1 MDYLGLT
8 IAAFAV
14 SVLAALPAVTALV
27 VQLREGKP
35 RNRFYEDADGTAT
48 PESLAR
54 FSNRGVKAAIVFF
67 SFCGVGSSTA
77 VLVRS
82 SFIEQSNQWLLEY
95 GFVIGAWAFVFLH
108 GVCLAAHHS
117 SVKSHVLGIWL
128 WVSALSLMAAS
139 IARLMQLSPKIHGH
153 VNPLAMLD
161 AVSMVAS
168 CVVCFLSAMLPR
180 RPDVLYNGC
189 KVDRQS
195 TVSSISKYSWSWIE
209 PLLRLAIAKGD
220 LDYEDVPGPDH
231 SLRASEL
238 QNGWIRFGFQSTS
251 LFDSILW
258 AHKGKFALLWTVSSL
273 KGAVS
278 ILPYWSM
285 LSIIT
290 LLESNESRSSYI
302 VKLLLLVAIM
312 TFTNLLD
319 AWMDG
324 WAWWYSVAD
333 LSLPVRSQMASLV
346 FDKSLR
352 RKDVKAA
359 TKEADDWS
367 ENEDKP
373 QAEETDATDKET
385 VLKSRQAIVNLVGV
399 DLDRISQFLQFHF
412 LIINGVV
419 KLALFSVFL
428 LRLIGWLPFVA
439 GMLAWLLTL
448 PPNAWFS
455 KKVLKESDSLMKLR
469 DRKLSKVS
477 EALLG
482 IRQIKFSALEAE
494 WEQRI
499 SAARRAELKA
509 LWRYFLA
516 DSGVFGCWA
525 ISPIL
530 LAATCLTVY
539 VFINGRLTPS
549 VAFVSIGVFNSL
561 ETTLVALPELITLGI
576 ESFVSAK
583 RLGAYLNGPERRDI
597 LTNSHS
603 VGFERAMISWPAE
616 QRRASEDRFTL
627 SGLNL
632 SFPTGELSIISGK
645 TGSGK
650 SLLISAL
657 IGEADLI
664 EGFIHVPNRAGGA
677 CEDADY
683 HQYDSWVIPGS
694 VAYIGQNPWLENGS
708 LRDNVLFGLP
718 FLKSRYDAVI
728 TACALRD
735 DLAILPD
742 GDNTELG
749 ANGVNLS
756 GGQKWRV
763 TLARAIYSR
772 ADTLIM
778 DDVFSA
784 VDTHV
789 GRWILDKC
797 LTGSLCQ
804 GRTRILVTHASGL
817 VLSEASYIVELSDG
831 RVKYAGPPDE
841 PLISSASSSD
851 SEDSYSPSAT
861 IIGEGSVL
869 GNLEDE
875 PATPSPSVP
884 PGDSKKFFQ
893 EEARERGTVKSR
905 IYLTYLKSSGGMIM
919 WFVWAGVFFSHEIS
933 IVARA
938 WWLRIWT
945 AATSDQTIHQNG
957 NMLGTLHFM
966 QQQTS
971 PQTPRQ
977 LTVDDDDVSFYL
989 SIYVLISVAA
999 STLALLRFFLGY
1011 AIAIKGSRAVFDR
1024 MLFRVL
1030 RAPLRWLDTVPIGRV
1045 INRFTADM
1053 HTIDERIMMSW
1064 GLFYMSA
1071 LRLIGVCVA
1080 TLFASRSLILPALAL
1095 VGIGALTGAR
1105 YLAASRPLKRLESN
1119 AKSPVFE
1126 LFNTTLTGIST
1137 IRAFQRS
1144 QNYLTQMQNN
1154 LDKWVMTSFYLA
1166 LANRWMSFRMA
1177 LIAAVFCIAVG
1188 LVIVFNP
1195 SIDAALAGFA
1205 LSFILD
1211 FSESIRFAI
1220 RYYGDMEL
1228 DMNAMERAT
1237 EYMELDTEDLSGD
1250 EPPAAW
1256 PRSGNLEFSGL
1267 EVAYAADLPSVLSN
1281 LTFSV
1286 AHNERVGVVGRT
1298 GAGKSSLTLA
1308 LFRFLDTRAGSI
1320 TVDGLDIS
1328 KIAVQT
1334 LRSRLSIIPQDPVLF
1349 SGTVRSNLDPFGHH
1363 TDEELFDAL
1372 MKVQLVDG
1380 DLIEYGVATAPVSK
1394 NVNIFHDLS
1403 SPISESGGNLSQGQ
1417 RQLLCIAR
1425 AIVNRPKIIVLDEAT
1440 SAVDAA
1446 TDTLIQ
1452 QSIRQGFGDS
1462 TLLVIA
1468 HRLGTVADFDKILVL
1483 DKGRMAEFG
1492 TPRELWEKE
1501 GIFRGMCENT
1511 SVGEKEKLKASI
1523 FS

>member
-1 MDYLGLT
+1 MDRSLHLGPT

-14 SVLAALPAVTALV
+14 SVLSAVPAVAAII

-35 RNRFYEDADGTAT
+35 CDRFYEDADGTAT
-48 PESLAR
+48 PQSLGR
-54 FSNRGVKAAIVFF
+54 FSNRWVKAAIVLI
-67 SFCGVGSSTA
+67 SLCGVGSSA
-77 VLVRS
+77 AILVRLS
-82 SFIEQSNQWLLEY
+82 LVDQSNQWLLEY
-95 GFVIGAWAFVFLH
+95 GFVTGAWASIFLH
-108 GVCLAAHHS
+108 AVCIAAHHS
-117 SVKSHVLGIWL
+117 PVKSHLLGIWL
-128 WVSALSLMAAS
+128 WVSALALMAAS
-139 IARLMQLSPKIHGH
+139 VARLMQQSPKIDDH
-153 VNPLAMLD
+153 VNPLVLLD
-161 AVSMVAS
+161 LMNILNA
-168 CVVCFLSAMLPR
+168 CVVSFLSVMLPR
-180 RPDVLYNGC
+180 RPDVLHNGC

-195 TVSSISKYSWSWIE
+195 TVSAISKYSWSWVE
-209 PLLRLAIAKGD
+209 PLMRLAAVKGD
-220 LDYEDVPGPDH
+220 LDYTDVPGPDH

-238 QNGWIRFGFQSTS
+238 QNNWLRFRFQSTS
-251 LFDSILW
+251 LFDSIFW
-258 AHKGKFALLWTVSSL
+258 AHKSKFALLWTMSSL
-273 KGAVS
+273 KGVVS

-290 LLESNESRSSYI
+290 LLESDESRSSYVI
-302 VKLLLLVAIM
+302 KLLLLVGIM
-312 TFTNLLD
+312 TLTNLLD

-324 WAWWYSVAD
+324 WAWWYSVAE

-352 RKDVKAA
+352 RKDVKSA
-359 TKEADDWS
+359 TKDVDDGNEHEA
-367 ENEDKP
+367 KP
-373 QAEETDATDKET
+373 QVEKKDPIDKET

-399 DLDRISQFLQFHF
+399 DLDRIRQFLQFHF
-412 LIINGVV
+412 LVINGVV

-439 GMLAWLLTL
+439 GMMAWLLTV
-448 PPNAWFS
+448 PVNAWFS

-469 DRKLSKVS
+469 DKKLSKVS

-499 SAARRAELKA
+499 SAARRAELQA

-603 VGFERAMISWPAE
+603 VSFERAIISWPAD
-616 QRRASEDRFTL
+616 QHIPSENRFTL
-627 SGLNL
+627 SDLNL

-664 EGFIHVPNRAGGA
+664 EGFINVPKRPDGIS
-677 CEDADY
+677 EDDEY
-683 HQYDSWVIPGS
+683 HPYDGWAIPGS

-708 LRDNVLFGLP
+708 LRDNVLFGFP
-718 FLKSRYDAVI
+718 FIKSRYDAVI

-772 ADTLIM
+772 AEVLIM

-797 LTGSLCQ
+797 LTGPLCQ

-817 VLSEASYIVELSDG
+817 VLSEASYMVELSDG

-841 PLISSASSSD
+841 PLASSSQSSD
-851 SEDSYSPSAT
+851 DGNSYSPSAT
-861 IIGEGSVL
+861 VVGEGSVL
-869 GNLEDE
+869 GNMEDE
-875 PATPSPSVP
+875 PATPSPSKS
-884 PGDSKKFFQ
+884 PGDLKKFFQ
-893 EEARERGTVKSR
+893 EEAREKGTVKSR

-919 WFVWAGVFFSHEIS
+919 WFVLAGVFLSHEIS
-933 IVARA
+933 IVARG

-945 AATSDQTIHQNG
+945 AATSSQTIHQNG
-957 NMLGTLHFM
+957 NILGPLHFM
-966 QQQTS
+966 QTS
-971 PQTPRQ
+971 PQTPKQ
-977 LTVDDDDVSFYL
+977 LVVDDDVSFYL
-989 SIYVLISVAA
+989 SIYVSISITA
-999 STLALLRFFLGY
+999 SALALVRFFIAY
-1011 AIAIKGSRAVFDR
+1011 AIAIRGSKAIFDK

-1071 LRLIGVCVA
+1071 LRLVGVCVA
-1080 TLFASRSLILPALAL
+1080 TLFASRSLILPAVVLIG
-1095 VGIGALTGAR
+1095 VGALTGGR

-1144 QNYLTQMQNN
+1144 KSYLTQMQDN

-1188 LVIVFNP
+1188 LAIVFNS

-1256 PRSGNLEFSGL
+1256 PCSGNMEFSGL
-1267 EVAYAADLPSVLSN
+1267 EVSYAPDLPSVLSD

-1320 TVDGLDIS
+1320 TVGGLDIS

-1363 TDEELFDAL
+1363 TDEALFDAL
-1372 MKVQLVDG
+1372 VKVQLIDG
-1380 DLIEYGVATAPVSK
+1380 DLIEYGVATAPASK
-1394 NVNIFHDLS
+1394 NANVFHDLS

-1501 GIFRGMCENT
+1501 GIFRSMCENT

>member
-1 MDYLGLT
+1 MDHLGLT

-14 SVLAALPAVTALV
+14 SVLSALPAATALI

-48 PESLAR
+48 PEALAR

-67 SFCGVGSSTA
+67 SLCGVGSSTA
-77 VLVRS
+77 ILVRS
-82 SFIEQSNQWLLEY
+82 SFIEQGNQWLLEY
-95 GFVIGAWAFVFLH
+95 GFVIGAWASIFLH
-108 GVCLAAHHS
+108 GVCIAAHHS
-117 SVKSHVLGIWL
+117 SVKSHILGIWL
-128 WVSALSLMAAS
+128 WVSALSLMASS
-139 IARLMQLSPKIHGH
+139 IARLMQLSPKPHGH

-161 AVSMVAS
+161 AVNIVAS
-168 CVVCFLSAMLPR
+168 CVVCLLSVMLPR
-180 RPDVLYNGC
+180 RPDVLHNGC

-195 TVSSISKYSWSWIE
+195 TVSFISKYSWSWVE

-220 LDYEDVPGPDH
+220 LDYADVPGPNH

-238 QNGWIRFGFQSTS
+238 QNSWIRFGFQSTS
-251 LFDSILW
+251 LFESIIW
-258 AHKGKFALLWTVSSL
+258 AHKGKIALLWTISSL
-273 KGAVS
+273 KGAMS

-290 LLESNESRSSYI
+290 LLESDENRSSYI
-302 VKLLLLVAIM
+302 IRLLLLVGIM

-324 WAWWYSVAD
+324 WAYWYSVAD
-333 LSLPVRSQMASLV
+333 LSLPIRSQMASLV

-352 RKDVKAA
+352 RKDVKTA
-359 TKEADDWS
+359 TKEAEDRS
-367 ENEDKP
+367 ERESKP

-399 DLDRISQFLQFHF
+399 DLNRISQFLQFHF

-428 LRLIGWLPFVA
+428 VRLIGWIPFIA

-448 PPNAWFS
+448 PANAWFS
-455 KKVLKESDSLMKLR
+455 KKVLEESDSLMKLR

-482 IRQIKFSALEAE
+482 MRQIKFSALEAE

-499 SAARRAELKA
+499 SAARQAELRA

-516 DSGVFGCWA
+516 DSAVFGCWA
-525 ISPIL
+525 VSPIL

-561 ETTLVALPELITLGI
+561 EITLVALPELITLGI

-597 LTNSHS
+597 LTNSHT
-603 VGFERAMISWPAE
+603 VGFERAMISWPTE
-616 QRRASEDRFTL
+616 QRITSEDRFTL
-627 SGLNL
+627 SELNL
-632 SFPTGELSIISGK
+632 SFLTGELSIISGK

-664 EGFIHVPNRAGGA
+664 EGFINVPKRPGTA
-677 CEDADY
+677 CEEDEY

-728 TACALRD
+728 VACALRD
-735 DLAILPD
+735 DLTILPD
-742 GDNTELG
+742 GDSTELG

-772 ADTLIM
+772 ADILIM

-797 LTGSLCQ
+797 LTGPLCQ
-804 GRTRILVTHASGL
+804 SRTRILVTHASGL
-817 VLSEASYIVELSDG
+817 VLSAASYIVELSDG
-831 RVKYAGPPDE
+831 RVKYAGPPHE

-861 IIGEGSVL
+861 VIGEGSVL

-875 PATPSPSVP
+875 PATPSPSIP
-884 PGDSKKFFQ
+884 PEDSKKFFQ
-893 EEARERGTVKSR
+893 EEVREKGTVKSR
-905 IYLTYLKSSGGMIM
+905 IYLTYLKSCGGMIM

-933 IVARA
+933 IVARG

-945 AATSDQTIHQNG
+945 AATSSQTIHQNG
-957 NMLGTLHFM
+957 NILGALDFM

-971 PQTPRQ
+971 PQR
-977 LTVDDDDVSFYL
+977 LSELAVDDKVSYYL
-989 SIYVLISVAA
+989 SIYLSISVAA
-999 STLALLRFFLGY
+999 SILALLRFFLAY
-1011 AIAIKGSRAVFDR
+1011 AIAIKGSKAIFDR

-1053 HTIDERIMMSW
+1053 HTIDERLMMSW

-1080 TLFASRSLILPALAL
+1080 TLFASRSLILPALVL
-1095 VGIGALTGAR
+1095 VGIGAITGGR
-1105 YLAASRPLKRLESN
+1105 YLTASRPLKRLESN

-1144 QNYLTQMQNN
+1144 QSYLTQMQNN

-1188 LVIVFNP
+1188 LVIVFNH

-1211 FSESIRFAI
+1211 FSESIRYAI

-1237 EYMELDTEDLSGD
+1237 EYMELDTEDLSGY

-1256 PRSGNLEFSGL
+1256 PRSGNMEFSGL

-1320 TVDGLDIS
+1320 IVDGLDIS

-1363 TDEELFDAL
+1363 TDEALFDAL
-1372 MKVQLVDG
+1372 IKVQLVDS
-1380 DLIEYGVATAPVSK
+1380 DLIEYGASIASAYK

>member
-1 MDYLGLT
+1 M
-8 IAAFAV
+8 
-14 SVLAALPAVTALV
+14 
-27 VQLREGKP
+27 
-35 RNRFYEDADGTAT
+35 
-48 PESLAR
+48 
-54 FSNRGVKAAIVFF
+54 
-67 SFCGVGSSTA
+67 
-77 VLVRS
+77 
-82 SFIEQSNQWLLEY
+82 
-95 GFVIGAWAFVFLH
+95 
-108 GVCLAAHHS
+108 
-117 SVKSHVLGIWL
+117 
-128 WVSALSLMAAS
+128 
-139 IARLMQLSPKIHGH
+139 
-153 VNPLAMLD
+153 
-161 AVSMVAS
+161 
-168 CVVCFLSAMLPR
+168 
-180 RPDVLYNGC
+180 LYNGC

-319 AWMDG
+319 AVSLSVPYLVGMVLVFGSLTFFCQWMDG

-359 TKEADDWS
+359 TKEADGWS

-742 GDNTELG
+742 GDKTELG

-875 PATPSPSVP
+875 LATPSPSVP

-919 WFVWAGVFFSHEIS
+919 WFVWASVFFSHEIS
-933 IVARA
+933 IVGAF
-938 WWLRIWT
+938 IT
-945 AATSDQTIHQNG
+945 
-957 NMLGTLHFM
+957 
-966 QQQTS
+966 
-971 PQTPRQ
+971 
-977 LTVDDDDVSFYL
+977 
-989 SIYVLISVAA
+989 SIY
-999 STLALLRFFLGY
+999 R
-1011 AIAIKGSRAVFDR
+1011 
-1024 MLFRVL
+1024 
-1030 RAPLRWLDTVPIGRV
+1030 
-1045 INRFTADM
+1045 
-1053 HTIDERIMMSW
+1053 
-1064 GLFYMSA
+1064 
-1071 LRLIGVCVA
+1071 
-1080 TLFASRSLILPALAL
+1080 
-1095 VGIGALTGAR
+1095 R
-1105 YLAASRPLKRLESN
+1105 YL
-1119 AKSPVFE
+1119 
-1126 LFNTTLTGIST
+1126 
-1137 IRAFQRS
+1137 
-1144 QNYLTQMQNN
+1144 
-1154 LDKWVMTSFYLA
+1154 
-1166 LANRWMSFRMA
+1166 
-1177 LIAAVFCIAVG
+1177 
-1188 LVIVFNP
+1188 
-1195 SIDAALAGFA
+1195 
-1205 LSFILD
+1205 
-1211 FSESIRFAI
+1211 
-1220 RYYGDMEL
+1220 
-1228 DMNAMERAT
+1228 
-1237 EYMELDTEDLSGD
+1237 
-1250 EPPAAW
+1250 
-1256 PRSGNLEFSGL
+1256 
-1267 EVAYAADLPSVLSN
+1267 
-1281 LTFSV
+1281 
-1286 AHNERVGVVGRT
+1286 
-1298 GAGKSSLTLA
+1298 
-1308 LFRFLDTRAGSI
+1308 
-1320 TVDGLDIS
+1320 
-1328 KIAVQT
+1328 
-1334 LRSRLSIIPQDPVLF
+1334 
-1349 SGTVRSNLDPFGHH
+1349 
-1363 TDEELFDAL
+1363 
-1372 MKVQLVDG
+1372 
-1380 DLIEYGVATAPVSK
+1380 
-1394 NVNIFHDLS
+1394 
-1403 SPISESGGNLSQGQ
+1403 
-1417 RQLLCIAR
+1417 
-1425 AIVNRPKIIVLDEAT
+1425 
-1440 SAVDAA
+1440 
-1446 TDTLIQ
+1446 
-1452 QSIRQGFGDS
+1452 
-1462 TLLVIA
+1462 
-1468 HRLGTVADFDKILVL
+1468 
-1483 DKGRMAEFG
+1483 
-1492 TPRELWEKE
+1492 
-1501 GIFRGMCENT
+1501 
-1511 SVGEKEKLKASI
+1511 
-1523 FS
+1523 